1 MKNHPTEQIL
11 TRVKYLNSLCSEFI
25 TYGFTPDRE
34 DCFGVSIVIT
44 MNAGNRFGL
53 PEYTQL
59 IDKTYT
65 IKTGKCVNSE
75 IIEEYYK

>member
-44 MNAGNRFGL
+44 MNDGC
-53 PEYTQL
+53 TQL